1 MTTIVLNEETHIVKT
16 DEYNWQVSYW
26 RRGEGLVRNPGTGEM
41 LPQKDKW
48 IVDDN
53 YYSSPRSA
61 VKRAVEL
68 EVLKKQEY
76 SSLMEYCEAHEKVM
90 KEYLGRVG

>member
-1 MTTIVLNEETHIVKT
+1 MTTIILNKETKIVKI
-16 DEYNWQVSYW
+16 DEYNWQIEYF
-26 RRGEGLVRNPGTGEM
+26 RKGEGLVRNPGTGEM

-48 IVDDN
+48 IMDDN

-68 EVLKKQEY
+68 EVLKKDEY
-76 SSLMEYCEAHEKVM
+76 KSLMEYCEKHEEVM